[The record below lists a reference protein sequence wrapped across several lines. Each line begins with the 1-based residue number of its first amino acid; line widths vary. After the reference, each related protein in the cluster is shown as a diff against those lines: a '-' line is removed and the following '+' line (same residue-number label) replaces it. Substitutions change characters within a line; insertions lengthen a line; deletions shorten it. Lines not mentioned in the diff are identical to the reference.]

1 VKKIKMCI
9 LCGNMRIQ
17 GYKVLEQWV
26 CDQCESDLLDT
37 DVEHPYYQYYMESV
51 KNMWKSH
58 YLIRRGRE
66 GL

>member
-1 VKKIKMCI
+1 
-9 LCGNMRIQ
+9 MRIQ